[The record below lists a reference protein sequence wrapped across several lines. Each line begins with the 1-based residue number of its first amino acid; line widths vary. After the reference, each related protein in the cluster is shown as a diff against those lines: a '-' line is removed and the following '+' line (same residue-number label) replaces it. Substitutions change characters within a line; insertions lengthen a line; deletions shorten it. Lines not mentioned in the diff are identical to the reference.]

1 MIIMRRFWPRLFG
14 KYLWILAKLTVN
26 RHSKRPVKTRF
37 TQKKDFLISRKNLKT
52 LSWISNTPLSKVS
65 NPLLRERQRL
75 STQATVL
82 LRTEKRSLSHHR
94 FRNCYESENKHA
106 EENEITPR
114 KWNSKPES
122 LRKTNFITHFD
133 MTHSVT
139 FSQNNWFLLHN
150 FLFFRHDSRKCLI
163 ENATNWYQ

>member
-52 LSWISNTPLSKVS
+52 LSWISDTPLSKVS
-65 NPLLRERQRL
+65 NPLLRENVKDCPHKLRCYYEPKNGVWVTIV
-75 STQATVL
+75 SEIATKV
-82 LRTEKRSLSHHR
+82 
-94 FRNCYESENKHA
+94 CKHA

>member
-52 LSWISNTPLSKVS
+52 LSWISDTPLSKVS

-94 FRNCYESENKHA
+94 FRICYG
-106 EENEITPR
+106 
-114 KWNSKPES
+114 NSKPES

>member
-1 MIIMRRFWPRLFG
+1 MRRFWPRLFG

-26 RHSKRPVKTRF
+26 HHSKRPVKTRF
-37 TQKKDFLISRKNLKT
+37 TQKNEFFNFKKNFK
-52 LSWISNTPLSKVS
+52 
-65 NPLLRERQRL
+65 NPILNFGYTALWSLESSFERERQRV

-150 FLFFRHDSRKCLI
+150 FLFFRHDSRKCLM